1 MKNCF
6 TWNFEHLLVVSVLF
20 WLLMRM
26 AWATEWGGGG
36 GGLALL
42 EFESWCFLINIFCGN
57 KFSLIFELLKL
68 NSTTVSPVEKFFWPP
83 PVVDGICS
91 CCFYRHNELCAWA
104 WSSEGKQ
111 TETLQFDMCRTW
123 IIQAMKWN
131 NSAFRFNLFKQTAV
145 CQKKHSVLCR
155 DRRLYTCS
163 WHHCCSYAT
172 VSTISFGLTLC
183 QINTNV
189 FAKLCHEKM
198 TWCSAQ
204 KKSYDAWRSCR
215 IADDAEKYKF
225 EIRIWTWSRVVEHNQ
240 NTQVHAEMSTSTTH
254 SPVEQSL
261 TEPYS
266 LILTANN
273 ETVSSSIFWNNWCS
287 CHTNYLDFSE

>member
-1 MKNCF
+1 MIYKSCVTFVETTYWELDTMKNCF

-26 AWATEWGGGG
+26 AWATEWGGGFG

-42 EFESWCFLINIFCGN
+42 EFESWCFLINIFCRN

-68 NSTTVSPVEKFFWPP
+68 NSTTVSPVEKFFCPP

-131 NSAFRFNLFKQTAV
+131 NSAF
-145 CQKKHSVLCR
+145 
-155 DRRLYTCS
+155 
-163 WHHCCSYAT
+163 
-172 VSTISFGLTLC
+172 VSTFSNRL
-183 QINTNV
+183 
-189 FAKLCHEKM
+189 
-198 TWCSAQ
+198 
-204 KKSYDAWRSCR
+204 
-215 IADDAEKYKF
+215 
-225 EIRIWTWSRVVEHNQ
+225 
-240 NTQVHAEMSTSTTH
+240 
-254 SPVEQSL
+254 QS
-261 TEPYS
+261 
-266 LILTANN
+266 
-273 ETVSSSIFWNNWCS
+273 VKSSIRYFVEIVACTHAHDITVAVMQQFRPFRLSWLCARS
-287 CHTNYLDFSE
+287 TQMFSGSYVMKKWRGV

>member
-6 TWNFEHLLVVSVLF
+6 TWNLEHLLVVSVLF

-68 NSTTVSPVEKFFWPP
+68 NSTTVSPVEKFFCPP

-123 IIQAMKWN
+123 IIQAMKWD
-131 NSAFRFNLFKQTAV
+131 NSAMEQQWNGTTVQ
-145 CQKKHSVLCR
+145 
-155 DRRLYTCS
+155 
-163 WHHCCSYAT
+163 CCSYAT
-172 VSTISFGLTLC
+172 VSTISFELTLC
-183 QINTNV
+183 QIDTNV
-189 FAKLCHEKM
+189 FAKLCHGKM
-198 TWCSAQ
+198 TWCLAQ
-204 KKSYDAWRSCR
+204 KKSYDAWRSCLK
-215 IADDAEKYKF
+215 ADDAEKYKF

-240 NTQVHAEMSTSTTH
+240 NKQVHAEMSTSTTH
-254 SPVEQSL
+254 SPVGQSL

-273 ETVSSSIFWNNWCS
+273 ETVSSNIFWNNWCS
-287 CHTNYLDFSE
+287 CHTHFIVFA